1 MIDYHLHTLF
11 CNHAVG
17 GMESYIQSAINL
29 GLREICFLDHLTI
42 QKAEPGLSMTP
53 EEVPYYFHA
62 VQVLKQKYR
71 KDISIK
77 TGLEVD
83 FNPTYMD
90 LFQDIIGTFAFD
102 VIAASLHFPGGMD
115 VVSHRSAWRYEEK
128 DVDDVYELYFDH
140 LKKMLDYRYVD
151 VICHIDLIKK
161 FGQKPLRSFEKEF
174 DEILSIIK
182 YKNLTVEVNTSGY
195 DHPVGDIYPSLEIL
209 KKCHE
214 QRIRITLGS
223 DAHHP
228 ANVGKHFERV
238 LPILVSIGYR
248 KLATFTRRKR
258 CEVPITLTQTECFKY

>member
-17 GMESYIQSAINL
+17 GMESYIQKAIDL
-29 GLREICFLDHLTI
+29 GLQEICFLDHLTI

-53 EEVPYYFHA
+53 LEVPYYFQA

-71 KDISIK
+71 NQISVK
-77 TGLEVD
+77 AGLEMD
-83 FNPTYMD
+83 FNPAHID
-90 LFQDIIGTFAFD
+90 FFQDIIETFAFD
-102 VIAASLHFPGGMD
+102 VIAASLHFPGGLD
-115 VVSHRSAWRYEEK
+115 VVSHRSAWCHGEK

-140 LKKMLDYRYVD
+140 LKKMLDYRYFD

-161 FGQKPLRSFEKEF
+161 FGQKPSRSFEKEF

-182 YKNLTVEVNTSGY
+182 DKNLTVEVNTSGY
-195 DHPVGDIYPSLEIL
+195 DHPAGDIYPSLEIL

-214 QRIRITLGS
+214 QGIRITLGS

-228 ANVGKHFERV
+228 ANVGNHFERV
-238 LPILVSIGYR
+238 IPTLLSIGYR
-248 KLATFTRRKR
+248 KLATFTKRKCVGVSIPPGWR
-258 CEVPITLTQTECFKY
+258 KQI